1 MYVFFF
7 NFKYQTVCSR
17 EENDQKNTLI
27 KFLAR
32 KYSDIESSHLRPIQH
47 IEYLQKFTIFLTQ
60 IWASAHERSS
70 FKKRFGQEMYL

>member
-1 MYVFFF
+1 MFFF

-47 IEYLQKFTIFLTQ
+47 IEYLQEFSIFLTQ
-60 IWASAHERSS
+60 IWASAHERS
-70 FKKRFGQEMYL
+70 